1 MTNEE
6 AVKILRRIQDPEAW
20 EPQITRAAF
29 EALDMAIEAL
39 GRRQAAGSGELISKQ
54 DAITA
59 LTFAKETGTMKCG
72 ELKCVIEVLNRL
84 PSAGPKRGK
93 WINDRCSVCGYGVM
107 PWNNTP
113 YCPRCG
119 ADMRGDS
126 DE

>member
-39 GRRQAAGSGELISKQ
+39 DRQQAAGSGDLISRQ
-54 DAITA
+54 EAIEV
-59 LTFAKETGTMKCG
+59 AKAHWYKPDIAG
-72 ELKCVIEVLNRL
+72 ELEKL

-113 YCPRCG
+113 YCHRCG
-119 ADMRGDS
+119 ADMRGDY

>member
-29 EALDMAIEAL
+29 EALDMAIKAL
-39 GRRQAAGSGELISKQ
+39 GRQQAAGSGDLISRQ
-54 DAITA
+54 EAIEV
-59 LTFAKETGTMKCG
+59 AKAHWYKPDIAG
-72 ELKCVIEVLNRL
+72 ELEKL

>member
-20 EPQITRAAF
+20 EPQINGTAF

-39 GRRQAAGSGELISKQ
+39 SRQQAAGSEELIGKQ
-54 DAITA
+54 TAITA

-72 ELKCVIEVLNRL
+72 ELKGVIEVLNRL
-84 PSAGPKRGK
+84 PSAGPKKGK
-93 WINDRCSVCGYGVM
+93 WINDRCSVCGYKVM

-113 YCPRCG
+113 YCHRCG
-119 ADMRGDS
+119 ADMRGDC